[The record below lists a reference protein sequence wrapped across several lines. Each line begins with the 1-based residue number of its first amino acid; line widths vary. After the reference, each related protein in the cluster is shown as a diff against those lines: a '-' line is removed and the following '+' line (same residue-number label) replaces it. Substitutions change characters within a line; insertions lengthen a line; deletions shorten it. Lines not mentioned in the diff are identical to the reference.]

1 MFGINITKTVS
12 NIRYPNTFTPSGDS
26 DTFVSGV
33 SVIITFIDAYRKAK
47 SYIIFASW
55 IKCSNTHHYV
65 SDVDYM
71 IAEKN
76 IFFFVQGTKKVIKS

>member
-12 NIRYPNTFTPSGDS
+12 NIRYPNTFAPSGDS
-26 DTFVSGV
+26 DTFVWGV

-55 IKCSNTHHYV
+55 IKCSNTLHYV

-76 IFFFVQGTKKVIKS
+76 IFFFVRETKKVIKS

>member
-12 NIRYPNTFTPSGDS
+12 NIRYPNTFAPSRNT
-26 DTFVSGV
+26 DTFDSGV
-33 SVIITFIDAYRKAK
+33 SVINTFIDAYRKAK

-55 IKCSNTHHYV
+55 IKCSNTLHYV

-71 IAEKN
+71 IAKKN
-76 IFFFVQGTKKVIKS
+76 IFFFVPKTKKGLKC